1 MEGFGSSREIIYT
14 FIHWSSNL
22 LSMNLFQS
30 EMWRIW
36 KDRCTKISTAEMFII
51 VKVWK
56 QPKCHCWG
64 AAWPNWKR
72 NVETKRGKPCHGVQH
87 RCWQGN
93 QNLYIPK
100 VQSPGYNA
108 NKEARRR
115 KCRVSFIEECY
126 RSNIYTCLHLLM
138 FKKWKEKPNQPNKK
152 KSNLWGRERRIQ
164 ADFLRTYF
172 VYLTLEPRNYVP

>member
-1 MEGFGSSREIIYT
+1 MEGFGSSRDIIYT

-36 KDRCTKISTAEMFII
+36 KDRCTKISTVEMFIR

-64 AAWPNWKR
+64 AAWPNWKC

-93 QNLYIPK
+93 QNLYIPTA
-100 VQSPGYNA
+100 QSPGYNA
-108 NKEARRR
+108 NKEARWR
-115 KCRVSFIEECY
+115 KCRVSFIEEGGEHTFIHVC
-126 RSNIYTCLHLLM
+126 ICLCSRN
-138 FKKWKEKPNQPNKK
+138 ERNNQTNQTKRNQTYGGGK
-152 KSNLWGRERRIQ
+152 GAFRLIFW
-164 ADFLRTYF
+164 TYF